1 MININTD
8 VMNKLYLHKAY
19 SYAESKSLD
28 PSTQNAAILLHPNP
42 TVGVIVQAVN
52 GLPGRL
58 ETREDLFQGPDKYLY
73 VEHAERN
80 VIYKAANRGIV
91 TEGLTMYCPW
101 ICCADCA
108 RAIIRAGIIKVIG
121 HQDLVD
127 KTPERWKK
135 TTNTGLRMLKQAGIQ
150 VGLWPG
156 NVCGGKVQ
164 IRFNKEI
171 ISP

>member
-1 MININTD
+1 MEYDPYTD
-8 VMNKLYLHKAY
+8 IMNEVYLKQAY
-19 SYAESKSLD
+19 VYASQSID
-28 PSTQNAAILLHPNP
+28 PSTQNGAILIHPSK
-42 TVGVIVQAVN
+42 GIILGSCN
-52 GLPGRL
+52 GLPKGI
-58 ETREDLFQGPDKYLY
+58 EDTPERWERPDKYSY

-80 VIYKAANRGIV
+80 VIYKAAERGIP
-91 TEGLTMYCPW
+91 TQGLYMCCPW
-101 ICCADCA
+101 YSCCDCA
-108 RAIIRAGIIKVIG
+108 RAIIQAGIIKVIG